1 MEDVKRVQRIKSA
14 KAPPPGTV
22 LRTLMVGFLMGT
34 AELVPGISGGTVAL
48 VSGLYDRLVHD
59 IQRFTS
65 IRGCCRGGPLNIRQL
80 WQAFDLSF
88 LTLLFAAMGSA
99 LVLLAR
105 GMAYLLEAQPILTW
119 AFFFGLIL
127 ASVWV
132 ITNSLR
138 PLKVKLLLA
147 IGAGILVGFMLSRIP
162 PLATNISPLLLFLGG
177 CISVCAWILPGLS
190 GSYVLLILGLY
201 QPLIRAL
208 GELDFSVLIYV
219 ALGCLVGLLSFAQ
232 LLGRLLARR
241 RQLTIAVLTG
251 IMLGALPRVWP
262 WRYEVLYQMGS
273 DGHAFPVL
281 QAPVLPGMYQQLT
294 GQAPEVVAASIA
306 FVMGCSVILLLDRL
320 KLLHTSVAQVDL
332 DGQ

>member
-1 MEDVKRVQRIKSA
+1 MKDVQHVKRA
-14 KAPPPGTV
+14 NETPGTV
-22 LRTLMVGFLMGT
+22 FRTLMVGFLMGV
-34 AELVPGISGGTVAL
+34 AELVPGISGGTVAF
-48 VSGLYDRLVHD
+48 VSGLYERLVHG

-65 IRGCCRGGPLNIRQL
+65 IRRWCRGRPLNIKQF
-80 WQAFDLSF
+80 WQEFDLSF
-88 LTLLFAAMGSA
+88 LSLLFASMLSA
-99 LVLLAR
+99 LVLLAQ
-105 GMAYLLEAQPILTW
+105 GMTYLLEAQPVLLW
-119 AFFFGLIL
+119 SFFFGLIL

-138 PLKVKLLLA
+138 PLKVNLLLA
-147 IGAGILVGFMLSRIP
+147 IGAGILVGFLLSRMP
-162 PLATNISPLLLFLGG
+162 PLATNISPLVLFLGG

-190 GSYVLLILGLY
+190 GSYVLLMLGLY

-232 LLGRLLARR
+232 LLGRLLASS

-251 IMLGALPRVWP
+251 VMLGALPRVWP

-273 DGHAFPVL
+273 DGHAFPVM
-281 QAPVLPGMYQQLT
+281 QVPVLPGMYQQLT
-294 GQAPEVVAASIA
+294 GQAPEVVAASIV
-306 FVMGCSVILLLDRL
+306 FVMGCSVMVLLDRL
-320 KLLHTSVAQVDL
+320 KLLHASATQVDM